1 VLTDRGKAIV
11 RAFEDTFDAQT
22 VYQKLVEH
30 HLRSTKAMLESSTIL
45 SYITSVRLG
54 NGEWTGTTEG
64 FIIHWT
70 NQVRLYERQVPSS
83 DHFSDGQ
90 KRIMLENAVHPVTEL
105 RQVKNTA
112 DLEKTKT
119 GKSLS
124 YDEYLNLLLSAAAAH
139 DNQFAAKKNKRQV
152 FIHDHYEPN
161 DTDDADETYDI
172 DAPVSLL
179 LANATDRH
187 NKSFNKNQP
196 SVQMPRDRWFNLD
209 QQSKDVW
216 DRLDDKAKSIILG
229 YDPNKPKPNTPFTS
243 FKSSNTQRRVNLH
256 EMSAFDFVQAYI
268 HETSQANESDR
279 PDTIDNADTIGT
291 ATAENNTTMLVNAA
305 KSSNNAK
312 LPPGDVRRVMS
323 KSSTRFINKV
333 EYHISKHQS
342 TNCSFSLVDRG
353 ANGGVAGDDVRLIF
367 KTNRTVD
374 I

>member
-1 VLTDRGKAIV
+1 MFNTEGALITDGWNNITQTEFDEFRINPSNFAKHVDTPTGSQPAPKPGSPLSFSPADILRRGIKRDPTLFPVLKDEKFNDSWHRSFVNQARAQDVSEVLDATYQPKTPNDIELFTEKQKYVYAILESKVLTDRGKAIV

-70 NQVRLYERQVPSS
+70 NQVCLYERQVPSS

-152 FIHDHYEPN
+152 FIHDHYEHN

-187 NKSFNKNQP
+187 NKSFNKNQQ
-196 SVQMPRDRWFNLD
+196 SV
-209 QQSKDVW
+209 
-216 DRLDDKAKSIILG
+216 
-229 YDPNKPKPNTPFTS
+229 
-243 FKSSNTQRRVNLH
+243 
-256 EMSAFDFVQAYI
+256 
-268 HETSQANESDR
+268 
-279 PDTIDNADTIGT
+279 
-291 ATAENNTTMLVNAA
+291 
-305 KSSNNAK
+305 
-312 LPPGDVRRVMS
+312 
-323 KSSTRFINKV
+323 
-333 EYHISKHQS
+333 
-342 TNCSFSLVDRG
+342 
-353 ANGGVAGDDVRLIF
+353 
-367 KTNRTVD
+367 
-374 I
+374 